1 MIYFSGS
8 ANGFFDT
15 KINVVIPEDAVEVD
29 LETYLHLME
38 GQQNN
43 GCIIRADENGLPVLV
58 NPEVDYYLKAL
69 SMRDSRIDQ
78 AKSEISLW
86 QSELLLGVISE
97 PDKALLQQWIVYIR
111 QLQDMKLEESMSE
124 PVFQAITWPE
134 APAA

>member
-8 ANGFFDT
+8 VNGFFDT

-29 LETYLHLME
+29 SETYLHLME

-43 GCIIRADENGLPVLV
+43 GCIIRSDENGHPVLV

-124 PVFQAITWPE
+124 LVFQAITWPE